1 MKLFWTVFKA
11 YTYRDKV
18 LSAFAIV
25 VLLLMVVKMM
35 LFPYGLFGFGSDEIY
50 TEGIVAKNGIQNLN
64 PLFTD
69 YNEADREVSR
79 LIFSGLM
86 KYDPVNKAIVDDVGT
101 LTISGDK
108 KEYSFKIREGVRF
121 HDGDFLTADDVYF
134 TFAAVVQNPAFQNE
148 VLRTNFEG
156 VDIQL
161 IDEMTIKFILPRPN
175 IFFISNLTTGILP
188 EHILGDIEPDRIL
201 EADFNKKP
209 IGSGPYMVN
218 DPVSSFSSGRMQIT
232 LERNPYYYE
241 KPSEIEFIR
250 FVAFPSIE
258 KLVEDVNSVNAVVKV
273 TGEYFDFFEQNERFE
288 LIPYELPQYLAVYFN
303 MDSPI
308 LKDQQKV
315 RLALQKAVDKE
326 ELIAGRK
333 DLIRVDTPLLELDQK
348 DWLYQSS
355 KEQAQGALKDAGYNY
370 QAEDVDK
377 VGVRYNEEDEA
388 LELKLLARAYD
399 EGTPQFTE
407 TLGVVDFL
415 QNSWEEI
422 GFSIQVEF
430 LPLQQFN
437 EAVMSRQYDL
447 LLVGQNLG
455 YNLDTYSYWHSTQAT
470 PLGQNFSNYR
480 SFQADALIENVRT
493 IFDPA
498 VREEKLLALANSLRD
513 DVPAVFLYRPV
524 YYYAIDSKVTG
535 VALDS
540 LVFPSDRFFRVGEW
554 RFK

>member
-1 MKLFWTVFKA
+1 MKFFLEVFKA

-18 LSAFAIV
+18 LTALSVV
-25 VLLLMVVKMM
+25 VLLLMVIKMM
-35 LFPYGLFGFGSDEIY
+35 LFPYGIFGFGSDSIY

-101 LTISGDK
+101 LTISADK
-108 KEYSFKIREGVRF
+108 KEYSFKIREGIRF
-121 HDGDFLTADDVYF
+121 HDGEFLTADDVYF
-134 TFAAVVQNPAFQNE
+134 TFAAVVQNPSFQNE

-156 VDIQL
+156 VEVQL
-161 IDEMTIKFILPRPN
+161 IDEMTIKFVLPRPN

-188 EHILGDIEPDRIL
+188 EHVLGDIEPDRIL
-201 EADFNKKP
+201 ESDFNKKP
-209 IGSGPYMVN
+209 IGSGPYMVTE
-218 DPVSSFSSGRMQIT
+218 PAQAFSSGRMQIT

-241 KPSEIEFIR
+241 TPSKIDFMR
-250 FVAFPSIE
+250 FVSFSTME
-258 KLVEDVNSVNAVVKV
+258 DLVSDVNSVNAVVKV
-273 TGEYFDFFEQNERFE
+273 PGEYFNFFEENERFN

-315 RLALQKAVDKE
+315 RLALQKAVDKD
-326 ELIAGRK
+326 ELIGERK

-348 DWLYQSS
+348 DWVYQSS
-355 KEQAQGALKDAGYNY
+355 KDQAQGALKDAGYNY
-370 QAEDVDK
+370 QTEDVDK
-377 VGVRYNEEDEA
+377 IGVRYNDEDEP

-399 EGTPQFTE
+399 EGTSQFEE

-415 QNSWEEI
+415 QESWEGI

-437 EAVMSRQYDL
+437 EAVMKRQYDL

-480 SFQADALIENVRT
+480 SFQADALIENIRT
-493 IFDPA
+493 IFDPE
-498 VREEKLLALANSLRD
+498 VRGEKLAALANSLRD

-524 YYYAIDSKVTG
+524 YYYALDSKVTG

-540 LVFPSDRFFRVGEW
+540 LVFPSDRFFGVGGW
-554 RFK
+554 KFK